1 MTVNVRLV
9 DEKHSTDN
17 WGRWGAA
24 DERGALNL
32 LTDDVVLDATRTCR
46 TGKVYRLSLPLKRTG
61 VPIAAYRGGPQRLTL
76 LAEGDDLLKVAG
88 VADGDG
94 ACEDVLILPSH
105 SVTHIDALCHVYH
118 EGSFYNG
125 FPASGFETNAGAQHL
140 GIDKLAGF
148 AGRSVLL
155 DIAGLHGLDWLAP
168 DHVITGAEL
177 QSCAE
182 HQGVT
187 IGSGDIVLIRTGWQ
201 DSFLAAVAKGETPG
215 HAQPGI
221 GLDAAQYLA
230 SRDVSAVGSDNSGIE
245 PIPFPDGQALAVHI
259 ELLVKRGVPL
269 IENMVLR
276 EMAADRCYEAL
287 FVVGPLPVPG
297 ASGSPVNPIAI
308 G

>member
-1 MTVNVRLV
+1 MTVNMGLV
-9 DEKHSTDN
+9 AEKYTNDN
-17 WGRWGAA
+17 WGRWGDS

-32 LTDDVVLDATRTCR
+32 LTADVVLEATRKCR

-88 VADGDG
+88 VLEGDG

-118 EGSFYNG
+118 EGKFYNG

-140 GIDKLAGF
+140 GVDKLAGF
-148 AGRSVLL
+148 AGRAILL
-155 DIAGLHGLDWLAP
+155 DVAGFLGVEWLES
-168 DHVITGAEL
+168 DHVIGPAEL
-177 QSCAE
+177 KACAL
-182 HQGVT
+182 HQGVV
-187 IGSGDIVLIRTGWQ
+187 IEPGDIVLIRTGWQ
-201 DSFLAAVAKGETPG
+201 DKFLAAVAAGETPG

-221 GLDAAQYLA
+221 GLEAAKYLA
-230 SRDVSAVGSDNSGIE
+230 GCDVSAVGSDNSGIE
-245 PIPFPDGQALAVHI
+245 PIPFPAGQALAVHI
-259 ELLVKRGVPL
+259 ELLVRRGITL
-269 IENMVLR
+269 IENMMLR
-276 EMAADRCYEAL
+276 EMAIDRCYEAL